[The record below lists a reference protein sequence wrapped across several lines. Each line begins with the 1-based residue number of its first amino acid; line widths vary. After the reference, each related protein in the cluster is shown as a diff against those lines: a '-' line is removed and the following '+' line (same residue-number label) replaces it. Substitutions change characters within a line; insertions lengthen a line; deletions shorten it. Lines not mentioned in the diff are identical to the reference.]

1 MADFL
6 EELMG
11 SHRTETSKQLSS
23 NLGIDQSVASQIIP
37 MVAPL
42 IMAGLKR
49 QMEQRGEDHVNSILD
64 KHGDAS
70 ALDDI
75 GGLFS
80 ARAQEANPDPA
91 LGGLLGDS
99 GAQAADAISNNFNLD
114 KGTVMKIIVM
124 LAPIILGAL
133 TRRRD
138 AGGVGSSGI
147 ASLIN
152 QQGDSSMLMDVAG
165 SLLGSLG
172 GSDSGSGSEADLIS
186 GLLGGLAGKR
196 KRTP

>member
-1 MADFL
+1 
-6 EELMG
+6 
-11 SHRTETSKQLSS
+11 
-23 NLGIDQSVASQIIP
+23 
-37 MVAPL
+37 
-42 IMAGLKR
+42 
-49 QMEQRGEDHVNSILD
+49 
-64 KHGDAS
+64 
-70 ALDDI
+70 
-75 GGLFS
+75 
-80 ARAQEANPDPA
+80 
-91 LGGLLGDS
+91 
-99 GAQAADAISNNFNLD
+99 
-114 KGTVMKIIVM
+114 MKIIVM

-152 QQGDSSMLMDVAG
+152 QQGDSSMLMNVAG
-165 SLLGSLG
+165 SLLGSLS

>member
-6 EELMG
+6 EEFMG
-11 SHRTETSKQLSS
+11 SHGSEASKQLSS
-23 NLGIDQSVASQIIP
+23 NLGINQSVASQIIP

-75 GGLFS
+75 GGLFTS
-80 ARAQEANPDPA
+80 RAQEANPDPA
-91 LGGLLGDS
+91 LGGLLGAS
-99 GAQAADAISNNFNLD
+99 GDQAADTISNIFNLD

-138 AGGVGSSGI
+138 AGGAGSSGI

-152 QQGDSSMLMDVAG
+152 QQGDSSMLEDVAG
-165 SLLGSLG
+165 SLLGSLA